1 VSDTGREA
9 TVRATHVPVLDQFQF
24 LGPSLVPATVS
35 FEVHWQ
41 AIGPTRSLGSGK
53 TVPPTDPA
61 AFLGQ
66 FARARA
72 VGSFSGTELGF
83 RFHSEP
89 GVSSDRGYAELGHER
104 NGVFL

>member
-1 VSDTGREA
+1 
-9 TVRATHVPVLDQFQF
+9 VPVLDQFQF
-24 LGPSLVPATVS
+24 LGPNLVPATVS
-35 FEVHWQ
+35 VEVHWQ
-41 AIGPTRSLGSGK
+41 AISPTRSLGSGK

-72 VGSFSGTELGF
+72 VGSFSGAELGF
-83 RFHSEP
+83 RFQSEP
-89 GVSSDRGYAELGHER
+89 RVSSDRGYAELGHER